1 MPRGIALAPFPYK
14 DGARC
19 ETALGLRHSPAS
31 TTFRCPTSGA
41 VMPELKIAV
50 VPVTPFQQNC
60 SIVWD
65 ETTKRGAVVD
75 PGGDLPSILAGLEEL
90 EVAAEKIVL
99 THGHIDH
106 AAGAAELAETLKI
119 PVEGPHEGDKFLLD
133 NLPADGERT
142 GIPGRAVTPNRWL
155 NEGDT
160 VDIGGI
166 IFEVLHV
173 PGHTPGHI
181 VLVNREAKF
190 AIVGDTLF
198 QRSVGRTDFPYG
210 NHAQLIEGIKT
221 KLLPLGD
228 NFTILP
234 GHGGASD
241 IGTEKRTNPFLR

>member
-1 MPRGIALAPFPYK
+1 
-14 DGARC
+14 
-19 ETALGLRHSPAS
+19 
-31 TTFRCPTSGA
+31 
-41 VMPELKIAV
+41 MPELKIAV

-65 ETTKRGAVVD
+65 ETTKRGAVID
-75 PGGDLPSILAGLEEL
+75 PGGDLPRILAALEEL
-90 EVAAEKIVL
+90 EVTPEKIVL

-119 PVEGPHEGDKFLLD
+119 PVEGPHEGDRFLLD
-133 NLPADGERT
+133 NLPADGVRT
-142 GIPGRAVTPNRWL
+142 GIPARVVTPDRWL

-166 IFEVLHV
+166 AFEVLHV

-181 VLVNREAKF
+181 VLVNRPANF

-210 NHAQLIEGIKT
+210 DSALLIDGIKT
-221 KLLPLGD
+221 KLLPLG
-228 NFTILP
+228 NQFTILP
-234 GHGGASD
+234 GHGNAST
-241 IGTEKRTNPFLR
+241 IGDEKRTNPFLR

>member
-1 MPRGIALAPFPYK
+1 MP
-14 DGARC
+14 D
-19 ETALGLRHSPAS
+19 
-31 TTFRCPTSGA
+31 
-41 VMPELKIAV
+41 LKVAI

-65 ETTKRGAVVD
+65 ETSKRGAVID
-75 PGGDLPSILAGLEEL
+75 PGGDIPRILAALEEL
-90 EVAAEKIVL
+90 EVNAEKIVL

-119 PVEGPHEGDKFLLD
+119 PVEGPHEGDRFLLD
-133 NLPADGERT
+133 NLPADGVRT
-142 GIPGRAVTPNRWL
+142 GIPGRAVTPGRWL

-166 IFEVLHV
+166 VFDVLHV

-181 VLVNREAKF
+181 VLVHKPADF

-210 NHAQLIEGIKT
+210 DPALLIAGIKG

-228 NFTILP
+228 GVTILP
-234 GHGGASD
+234 GHGNAST
-241 IGTEKRTNPFLR
+241 IGEEKRTNPFLR